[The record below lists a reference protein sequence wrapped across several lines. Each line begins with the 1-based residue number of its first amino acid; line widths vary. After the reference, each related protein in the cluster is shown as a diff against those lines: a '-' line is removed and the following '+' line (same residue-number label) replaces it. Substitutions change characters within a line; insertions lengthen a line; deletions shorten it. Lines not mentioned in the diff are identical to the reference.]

1 MASVLF
7 NESDFEA
14 DIGTGKGIEEE
25 PCPRSEC
32 VAAREDLERLNTA
45 APPTIRSGEKQ
56 ALKIAKAANQMFEN
70 IFLQRFL
77 LIQIFITRVRVYL
90 CFYCRFEDEDR
101 LAMRG
106 HFREAHD
113 MRVQVDD
120 DSERGEDE
128 YEDGIYDRE
137 QEEGEVDLQNEEEQN
152 QDNVEYVHDT
162 AYDDCDE
169 VASPKPTIIS
179 ILKTPKKQSIKP
191 EEPEPDGFEDFV
203 SSLNPK
209 SEEPSLPE
217 GGFHKGQVFPNYQ
230 ELLRVIEEYERQSN
244 MRFKVRDSKKE
255 TNWRLDK
262 EKFPKRDIYL
272 VCQHSSRQKVLKYY
286 TVISS

>member
-1 MASVLF
+1 M
-7 NESDFEA
+7 
-14 DIGTGKGIEEE
+14 
-25 PCPRSEC
+25 
-32 VAAREDLERLNTA
+32 
-45 APPTIRSGEKQ
+45 
-56 ALKIAKAANQMFEN
+56 
-70 IFLQRFL
+70 
-77 LIQIFITRVRVYL
+77 
-90 CFYCRFEDEDR
+90 
-101 LAMRG
+101 
-106 HFREAHD
+106 HD

-179 ILKTPKKQSIKP
+179 ILKTPQKQSIKP

-203 SSLNPK
+203 SSLSPK

-217 GGFHKGQVFPNYQ
+217 GGFHQGQVFPNYQ

-286 TVISS
+286 TVMAS

>member
-14 DIGTGKGIEEE
+14 DFGTGKGIEEE

-56 ALKIAKAANQMFEN
+56 ALKIAKAAKQMFEN
-70 IFLQRFL
+70 IFLQRLL

-120 DSERGEDE
+120 DSERGDSE
-128 YEDGIYDRE
+128 YEDGMYDTV
-137 QEEGEVDLQNEEEQN
+137 QEEGKVDLQGDEEEN
-152 QDNVEYVHDT
+152 QDDEEYDHVT
-162 AYDDCDE
+162 TYEDCDE
-169 VASPKPTIIS
+169 VTGPKPTIIS
-179 ILKTPKKQSIKP
+179 ILKTPEKQSIKP

-203 SSLNPK
+203 SDLNPN
-209 SEEPSLPE
+209 SEESSLPE

-230 ELLRVIEEYERQSN
+230 ELLRVVEEYERQSN
-244 MRFKVRDSKKE
+244 MRFWVRDSKKE

-262 EKFPKRDIYL
+262 EKFPKRDLYL
-272 VCQHSSRQKVLKYY
+272 ACQHSYRPKVL
-286 TVISS
+286 TL

>member
-1 MASVLF
+1 
-7 NESDFEA
+7 
-14 DIGTGKGIEEE
+14 
-25 PCPRSEC
+25 
-32 VAAREDLERLNTA
+32 
-45 APPTIRSGEKQ
+45 
-56 ALKIAKAANQMFEN
+56 
-70 IFLQRFL
+70 
-77 LIQIFITRVRVYL
+77 
-90 CFYCRFEDEDR
+90 
-101 LAMRG
+101 MRG

-179 ILKTPKKQSIKP
+179 ILKTPQKQSIKP